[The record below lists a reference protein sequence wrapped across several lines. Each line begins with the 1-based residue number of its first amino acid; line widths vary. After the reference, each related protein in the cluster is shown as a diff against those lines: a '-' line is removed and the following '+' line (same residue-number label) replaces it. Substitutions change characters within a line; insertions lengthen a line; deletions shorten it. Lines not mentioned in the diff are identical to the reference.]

1 MGKITLFPLTA
12 VILAFV
18 LLTGITGTVS
28 ANEDTPT
35 AEELLQN
42 SYEAME
48 DLNSFSTRIAMEQL
62 FLTAGQEEPIHT
74 KSLIEQDVVANPFNM
89 YQKTENAAAPDAGIE
104 EDTVTEAYWTED
116 AIYQQ
121 DPDGS
126 WIKISNEIT
135 GAPSVNF
142 VENPADEARHMAGLS
157 DKMSV
162 YEEDGYYILVFDGSG
177 EEFLNNT
184 QEALA
189 AMEDEVYG
197 DIMAGTMEG
206 MTIDTLDYQMI
217 IDKESHFLSYV
228 TMEMEI
234 TMETEAGSEQSKQR
248 TSTEYINFNGLDS
261 ISLPD
266 QVEEEAVD
274 LDELIKEE
282 TDGAGEAAAGTAPD
296 NDDEGVSNNI
306 GEAAAAGEN
315 KKDVNEEVKDAQA
328 ADANAENVDNEAEV
342 SEAGSGSK
350 ETASA
355 SVSSEKGEEAETETA
370 SGSDASATNALYPV
384 GLLAGILFA
393 GIGGAILVARKKR
406 AG

>member
-1 MGKITLFPLTA
+1 MRKITLSPFIVLN
-12 VILAFV
+12 LASV
-18 LLTGITGTVS
+18 LFIGTTGTVS
-28 ANEDTPT
+28 ANEVTPP
-35 AEELLQN
+35 AEELLQI

-48 DLNSFSTRIAMEQL
+48 DLGSFSTRIEMEQS

-74 KSLIEQDVVANPFNM
+74 KSRIEQDVVTEPFNM
-89 YQKTENAAAPDAGIE
+89 YQKTENAAAPDAGIG

-135 GAPSVNF
+135 GDPSVNF
-142 VENPADEARHMAGLS
+142 VENPADEARHMTGLS
-157 DKMSV
+157 DNMSV
-162 YEEDGYYILVFDGSG
+162 YEEDGYYILVFEGSG

-184 QEALA
+184 QEVLA
-189 AMEDEVYG
+189 AMEDEIYG
-197 DIMAGTMEG
+197 DIIAGTLEG
-206 MTIDTLDYQMI
+206 MTIDSLDYQMI

-228 TMEMEI
+228 TLEMEI

-248 TSTEYINFNGLDS
+248 TSTEYINFNELDS

-274 LDELIKEE
+274 LDELINEE
-282 TDGAGEAAAGTAPD
+282 NDGGVEAAAGTTPD
-296 NDDEGVSNNI
+296 NNDEGVSNNI
-306 GEAAAAGEN
+306 GEAAAAGE
-315 KKDVNEEVKDAQA
+315 KKDVNEKVNDAKA
-328 ADANAENVDNEAEV
+328 ADVNSENMDNEAEV
-342 SEAGSGSK
+342 SEAGSGSE

-355 SVSSEKGEEAETETA
+355 SAEKGEAAETA
-370 SGSDASATNALYPV
+370 AGSNASATNALYPV

-406 AG
+406 TG